1 MPQTLKPT
9 ERVTHVFM
17 LTAPAA
23 AAGQAAAQAAATPE
37 PSVSDEV
44 VTVTARKREKK
55 AREKARGKARGNH
68 AEHSLVGDRLLGTC
82 HRSPWLEQHRRRCHP
97 DAGLFVPIGL
107 RTNFRPSGH
116 SRHGD
121 HSGWRQCGLLY
132 RRDKIQII
140 SALTAL
146 NFYSSITIALE
157 FTI

>member
-55 AREKARGKARGNH
+55 REETTQSIPLSVTA
-68 AEHSLVGDRLLGTC
+68 
-82 HRSPWLEQHRRRCHP
+82 
-97 DAGLFVPIGL
+97 F
-107 RTNFRPSGH
+107 
-116 SRHGD
+116 
-121 HSGWRQCGLLY
+121 
-132 RRDKIQII
+132 
-140 SALTAL
+140 SALAIEAPGL
-146 NFYSSITIALE
+146 NSIADVATQTPGFSFRSGFGQTFDRPVIRGMATIQAGANAAF
-157 FTI
+157 FTDATRYKSFPLSPLSTFTRQ